1 MIGLLITGHGHFATG
16 LGSSLK
22 LIAGESD
29 KIVMVDFEENHSTA
43 TLKANLHSGL
53 DRLTDCDG
61 VVILSDLPGGSPF
74 NNAVECCYERQNQKI
89 EVIAGSNLPMIVE
102 GFTMIE
108 DFDEPK
114 DLAMELLNSGKDSIV
129 IFELEEHQ
137 DDADEDGI

>member
-22 LIAGESD
+22 LIAGESEN
-29 KIVMVDFEENHSTA
+29 VVLVDFEESHSTD
-43 TLKANLHSGL
+43 TLKKNIHAAL
-53 DRLTDCDG
+53 DKLLGCDG
-61 VVILSDLPGGSPF
+61 VVVLSDLAGGSPF
-74 NNAVECCYERQNQKI
+74 KNAVECCYERENQKI

-108 DFDEPK
+108 DYNDPK
-114 DLAMELLNSGKDSIV
+114 EFALELLNSGKDNIV